1 MTLEALFTG
10 GKFTVY
16 QPITMYRKFTADH
29 IYTGHQILPGDQV
42 LIADETGLII
52 DIVEKNAAGEGIT
65 IFDGMLTPGFIN
77 CHCHLE
83 LSHLFGLIPEKTG
96 LVDFLIKVVSE
107 RQFDETK
114 IFNAIVKAEDQ
125 MLQNGIVA
133 VGDICNNTLTLS
145 QKRKDRLFYHN
156 FIETMGVSPGDA
168 KIRFQQSVLFCS
180 FFQSSTQNSSVV
192 PHAPYSVSKELF
204 QMIND
209 LPDNRLLTIHN
220 QESEA
225 ENELFKH
232 KKGDLLRLYEKMKID
247 INSFLPSGKS
257 SLQTWLPYFN
267 NGQSVIMVHNVT
279 TSAEDLGFIKLL
291 TANSELSTFLC
302 LCPNANLYISNT
314 LPNVNL
320 FLENQCTIVLGTDSL
335 ASNHQLN
342 ILEEIKTLQ
351 KNFSQIKLDSMLQ
364 WATLNGA
371 KALQME
377 DVLGSFEKGKR
388 PGVVLISNMEGLN
401 LTKGSV
407 AKRIL

>member
-1 MTLEALFTG
+1 
-10 GKFTVY
+10 
-16 QPITMYRKFTADH
+16 
-29 IYTGHQILPGDQV
+29 
-42 LIADETGLII
+42 
-52 DIVEKNAAGEGIT
+52 
-65 IFDGMLTPGFIN
+65 
-77 CHCHLE
+77 
-83 LSHLFGLIPEKTG
+83 
-96 LVDFLIKVVSE
+96 
-107 RQFDETK
+107 
-114 IFNAIVKAEDQ
+114 
-125 MLQNGIVA
+125 
-133 VGDICNNTLTLS
+133 
-145 QKRKDRLFYHN
+145 
-156 FIETMGVSPGDA
+156 
-168 KIRFQQSVLFCS
+168 
-180 FFQSSTQNSSVV
+180 
-192 PHAPYSVSKELF
+192 
-204 QMIND
+204 MIND
-209 LPDNRLLTIHN
+209 LADNRLLTIHN

-232 KKGDLLRLYEKMKID
+232 KKGDFLRLYEKMKID
-247 INSFLPSGKS
+247 INSFQPSGKS

-267 NGQSVIMVHNVT
+267 NGQSVIMVHDVT
-279 TSAEDLGFIKLL
+279 TSAEDLDFIKQR
-291 TANSELSTFLC
+291 TANSQLSTFLC

-371 KALQME
+371 KALQMQ

-407 AKRIL
+407 AKRIV